1 MSPLGLCYH
10 VAGGTSQV
18 RRAVNARCGVTGGA
32 RGVATGAGLL
42 LSIEVDNVSRCN
54 QYFMNGCMIPSLY
67 KYMILLRES
76 ATPSETLTSV
86 VINSSRGS
94 GAEGAVLLEAL
105 MCKYAPAKCINYSCS
120 EGGAG
125 RRAQREAAMV
135 LM

>member
-32 RGVATGAGLL
+32 RGVAAGAGLL

-67 KYMILLRES
+67 NIYITKRECNTKRDVDECRDKLES
-76 ATPSETLTSV
+76 WFRCGGGGIVRSFDVQVCTS
-86 VINSSRGS
+86 
-94 GAEGAVLLEAL
+94 
-105 MCKYAPAKCINYSCS
+105 
-120 EGGAG
+120 
-125 RRAQREAAMV
+125 
-135 LM
+135 